1 MKRLLIFLFMITLVS
16 IAASQDAL
24 GPGVTKTYTA
34 NYTVKDSDICK
45 GAIVNLANVTASN
58 STCGKSVEDNATA
71 SVRIVYNADI
81 NFEKSS
87 DKSGEIVDAGDTIT
101 YYYYVTNTG
110 DVSFSSVTVTDD
122 MAGLSAI
129 DGPVEAAGGNGDLLL
144 DPGEAWT
151 YTSKYQVQEEDLC
164 DKIVNWGKL
173 TARDPCQKEII
184 LKDPE
189 EIETTCFECCQDRYN
204 SERIGAGNQIAVGF
218 HNGEA
223 ENNVKIITNQGGDD

>member
-1 MKRLLIFLFMITLVS
+1 MKRLLIFLFMITLIS
-16 IAASQDAL
+16 IAASQDVL

-45 GAIVNLANVTASN
+45 GAIVNLANVTAKDP
-58 STCGKSVEDNATA
+58 CGTIVEDNATA

-81 NFEKSS
+81 DFEKSS
-87 DKSGEIVDAGDTIT
+87 DKSGEIVDAGDIIT

-110 DVSFSSVTVTDD
+110 DVPFSSITVTDD
-122 MAGLSAI
+122 MSGLSEI
-129 DGPVEAAGGNGDLLL
+129 DGPVEAEGGNGDTLL

-151 YTSKYQVQEEDLC
+151 YTSTYQVQKEDLC
-164 DKIVNWGKL
+164 HKIVNWGTV
-173 TARDPCQKEII
+173 TARDPCQKN
-184 LKDPE
+184 LLKKDPE
-189 EIETTCFECCQDRYN
+189 EVETTCIECCQDRYN
-204 SERIGAGNQIAVGF
+204 SEGIGAGNQMAVGF

>member
-45 GAIVNLANVTASN
+45 GAIVNLANVTARN
-58 STCGKSVEDNATA
+58 ETCGKSVEDNDTA
-71 SVRIVYNADI
+71 IVRIVYKADI
-81 NFEKSS
+81 DFEKSS

-110 DVSFSSVTVTDD
+110 EVTFSSVTVTDD
-122 MAGLSAI
+122 MAGLSWKEGHI
-129 DGPVEAAGGNGDLLL
+129 EAEGGNGDTQL

-151 YTSKYQVQEEDLC
+151 YISEYRVQEEDLC
-164 DKIVNWGKL
+164 HKIVNWGTV
-173 TARDPCQKEII
+173 TAIDPCQNEII
-184 LKDPE
+184 KKDSE
-189 EIETTCFECCQDRYN
+189 EVETTCIECCQDRYN
-204 SERIGAGNQIAVGF
+204 SESIGAGNQMAVGF

>member
-1 MKRLLIFLFMITLVS
+1 MNRLLIFLFMITLVS

-45 GAIVNLANVTASN
+45 GAIVNLANVTARN
-58 STCGKSVEDNATA
+58 ETCGKSVEDNDTA
-71 SVRIVYNADI
+71 IVRIVYKADI
-81 NFEKSS
+81 DFEKSS

-110 DVSFSSVTVTDD
+110 EVTFSSVTVTDD
-122 MAGLSAI
+122 MAGLSWI
-129 DGPVEAAGGNGDLLL
+129 EGHVEAEGGNGDTLL

-151 YTSKYQVQEEDLC
+151 YTSTYQVQEEDLC
-164 DKIVNWGKL
+164 HKIVNWGTV
-173 TARDPCQKEII
+173 TARDPCQNEII
-184 LKDPE
+184 KKDPE
-189 EIETTCFECCQDRYN
+189 EVETTCIECCQDRYN
-204 SERIGAGNQIAVGF
+204 SESIGAGNQMAVGF

>member
-1 MKRLLIFLFMITLVS
+1 MKKLLIFLFMITLVS

-45 GAIVNLANVTASN
+45 GAIVNIANVTASN
-58 STCGKSVEDNATA
+58 ETCGKSVEDNATA

-81 NFEKSS
+81 DFEKSS

-164 DKIVNWGKL
+164 HKIVNWGTL
-173 TARDPCQKEII
+173 TARDPCQNEII
-184 LKDPE
+184 KKDPE
-189 EIETTCFECCQDRYN
+189 EVETTCIECCQDRYN
-204 SERIGAGNQIAVGF
+204 SESIGAGNQMAVGF